1 MVGRVTTRGGIS
13 RCGATA
19 QRGQTQR
26 DSAVAQ
32 PGSAGAVWKKVL
44 TSGAH
49 VSARGEREGAENGRH
64 ESKKKTSSAKYVKGT
79 CGPSG

>member
-1 MVGRVTTRGGIS
+1 MVGRVTARGGIS
-13 RCGATA
+13 RCGAAARKGRT
-19 QRGQTQR
+19 RW
-26 DSAVAQ
+26 DLVVAQ
-32 PGSAGAVWKKVL
+32 PGSVGAGWKKEL

-64 ESKKKTSSAKYVKGT
+64 ESKKKTSSAKYAKGT